1 MEKCADQFTA
11 GTFDRRRQWR
21 RKCRFG
27 YVPALGSDGSDIT
40 SDSYDDFYDDADDIW
55 YEMNDVYDNTDHT
68 ALLFAGVIFVV
79 IFMIV
84 FVIIM
89 TVTILLDA
97 FIFNPLEVGCKRFY
111 LRNLNEAA
119 LVGNAGYAFDNNY
132 KNIAKTMFFP

>member
-1 MEKCADQFTA
+1 M
-11 GTFDRRRQWR
+11 
-21 RKCRFG
+21 
-27 YVPALGSDGSDIT
+27 
-40 SDSYDDFYDDADDIW
+40 
-55 YEMNDVYDNTDHT
+55 
-68 ALLFAGVIFVV
+68 

-132 KNIAKTMFFP
+132 KNIAKTMFSVICILFCGQCFYYSWHCKVI